1 MKYKNTFGRPTGQ
14 HQKDNFA
21 HMNVL
26 LSVSDKTGI
35 VDLAQALHNLGA
47 TLVSTGGT
55 AKTIAQAGIPVK
67 SVSDVT
73 GFPEIMDGRVK
84 TLHPKIH
91 GGLLARLDI
100 EEHVQQMQQ
109 HDIEKIDL
117 VVINLYPFEQTVANP
132 AATHEDIVENID
144 IGGPAMVR
152 ASAKNYEHTT
162 IVVNPAHYAMIIE
175 HLTSTGSVPL
185 DVREQ
190 LAMEAFSHT
199 AYYDARISQYF
210 AQKRNAPF
218 LEETA
223 IPLRRDQSLRYG
235 ENPHQRA
242 MLYGS
247 FTSQFKQLHGKEL
260 SYNNILDIDAAV
272 GLCAEFEEPTVVIVK
287 HNNPCGVGSADN
299 LVDAYRKAFA
309 TDTVSPFGGII
320 SVNRPIDIDFAQEV
334 HSLFAEV
341 LIAPSFSEEA
351 LELLRKKKDRRLV
364 ENPTEAS
371 SRARSIVSNSGT
383 RSIVPINIRSISG
396 GFLVQDEDSILF
408 DEKDLRVVTQRT
420 PTEDEQKA
428 MLYAW
433 KIAKHVKSN
442 AIIYALS
449 DRSLAIGAG
458 QMSRVDSARIAV
470 RKAQDAGI
478 DLSGCAVAS
487 DAFFPFADGLLQAA
501 EAGASCI
508 IQPGGSIRDEE
519 VIAAANEKGLA
530 MMFTGTRHF
539 RH

>member
-1 MKYKNTFGRPTGQ
+1 ML
-14 HQKDNFA
+14 A
-21 HMNVL
+21 L

-35 VDLAQALHNLGA
+35 VDLATELHAMG
-47 TLVSTGGT
+47 VRIISTGGT
-55 AKTIAQAGIPVK
+55 AATLADAGIPVTK
-67 SVSDVT
+67 VADIT

-91 GGLLARLDI
+91 GALLADVDV
-100 EEHVQQMQQ
+100 EHHREQMAQ
-109 HDIEKIDL
+109 HGIEKIDL
-117 VVINLYPFEQTVANP
+117 VVVNLYPFERTVAR
-132 AATHEDIVENID
+132 AGASDEDIIENID

-152 ASAKNYEHTT
+152 ASAKNHRHTT
-162 IVVNPAHYAMIIE
+162 IVVNPARYAEVLDAIR
-175 HLTSTGSVPL
+175 TTGGVPFDL
-185 DVREQ
+185 RRT
-190 LAMEAFSHT
+190 LAMEAFAHT
-199 AYYDARISQYF
+199 AHYDAHIARWF
-210 AQKRNAPF
+210 ARRCDVDFPA
-218 LEETA
+218 ETA
-223 IPLRRDQSLRYG
+223 IPLRADQHLRYG

-247 FTSQFKQLHGKEL
+247 FTTIFRQLHGKEL
-260 SYNNILDIDAAV
+260 SYNNILDIDAAAALV
-272 GLCAEFEEPTVVIVK
+272 VEFDLPTAVIVK
-287 HNNPCGVGSADN
+287 HNNPCGVGSGAD
-299 LVDAYRKAFA
+299 LVEAYRKAFA

-320 SVNRPIDIDFAQEV
+320 AFNRTVDVDMATEV

-341 LIAPSFSEEA
+341 LIAPSFTDEA
-351 LELLRKKKDRRLV
+351 LSILTKKKDRRLM
-364 ENPTEAS
+364 TMDADALRAAS
-371 SRARSIVSNSGT
+371 TTDVRSVA
-383 RSIVPINIRSISG
+383 G
-396 GFLVQDEDSILF
+396 GYLVQDRDAMLYRSE
-408 DEKDLRVVTQRT
+408 DLRVVTTTVPTDDQR
-420 PTEDEQKA
+420 EA

-442 AIIYALS
+442 AIVYATA

-478 DLSGCAVAS
+478 DLAGCAVAS

-501 EAGASCI
+501 EAGASCV
-508 IQPGGSIRDEE
+508 IQPGGSVRDEE

>member
-1 MKYKNTFGRPTGQ
+1 
-14 HQKDNFA
+14 
-21 HMNVL
+21 MNVL

-35 VDLAQALHNLGA
+35 VDFARALHSLGA

-55 AKTIAQAGIPVK
+55 AKTIAEAGIAVK

-91 GGLLARLDI
+91 GAILARLDVD
-100 EEHVQQMQQ
+100 EHVQQMQQ
-109 HDIEKIDL
+109 HGIEKIDL
-117 VVINLYPFEQTVANP
+117 VVINLYPFEQTLANP
-132 AATHEDIVENID
+132 HSTHEDIVENID

-162 IVVNPAHYAMIIE
+162 IVVNPARYATIIE
-175 HLTSTGSVPL
+175 HLTTSGSIPL
-185 DVREQ
+185 DLREE

-210 AQKRNAPF
+210 ASKRGAGF
-218 LEETA
+218 LHETA
-223 IPLRRDQSLRYG
+223 IPLRIDQSLRYG
-235 ENPHQRA
+235 ENPHQKA
-242 MLYGS
+242 ILYGD
-247 FTSQFKQLHGKEL
+247 FTKRFQQLHGKEL
-260 SYNNILDIDAAV
+260 SYNNILDVDAAT
-272 GLCAEFEEPTVVIVK
+272 GLCAEFTEPTVVIVK
-287 HNNPCGVGSADN
+287 HNNPCGVGSANN

-320 SVNRPIDIDFAQEV
+320 AVNQPIDMAFAQEV

-341 LIAPSFSEEA
+341 LIAPSFTGEA
-351 LELLRKKKDRRLV
+351 LELLKKKKDRRLIAMSQHGGSQHAA
-364 ENPTEAS
+364 TL
-371 SRARSIVSNSGT
+371 
-383 RSIVPINIRSISG
+383 RSISG
-396 GFLVQDEDSILF
+396 GVLVQQEDAILF
-408 DEKDLRVVTQRT
+408 NEADLRVVTERA
-420 PTEDEQKA
+420 PNEDERKA

-442 AIIYALS
+442 AIVYASS

-501 EAGASCI
+501 EAGAACV

-519 VIAAANEKGLA
+519 VIAAANDKGLA